1 MEGSYQLGHI
11 SCLRSLWALTKG
23 VILNNLKIKIKE
35 AVKRFIEWCK
45 TEEGQEKLLKNG
57 CLFLSIVSWFG
68 IVHWYIAI
76 PLAVLSF
83 VAGFVY
89 AGRFELNRRV
99 IAGLIISGLLIFTI
113 LLWFICLYVYS
124 SFLRIGS

>member
-1 MEGSYQLGHI
+1 MLIHI
-11 SCLRSLWALTKG
+11 SF
-23 VILNNLKIKIKE
+23 KIKIKE
-35 AVKRFIEWCK
+35 TSERFIEWSK
-45 TEEGQEKLLKNG
+45 TEEGQEQLLKNG
-57 CLFLSIVSWFG
+57 CLIFSIISWFG

-83 VAGFVY
+83 VAGFIY
-89 AGRFELNRRV
+89 AGKFELNRRV

-113 LLWFICLYVYS
+113 LLWFICLCVYT